1 MKFRHILTSLL
12 IVSTFFMTY
21 NIQAKEYTGHNGAA
35 CTSNC
40 SNFTAYMQYFPKDPN
55 AEVTVYVS
63 TGGTTTMKA
72 GDYINQPGI
81 FTQAERDAWAAGKTL
96 LIQANQA
103 NGAFFDRDD
112 TGGRRNRQIEGMSPE
127 NSAKVM
133 NLVADTKEGFDRDGR
148 TIVIEDDAWP
158 DDVPKPTGTND
169 QPAPEPELP
178 PGHIRCD
185 IDSGPSSVPATPIP
199 AEINVSGTYAV
210 QLTLVPV
217 KPLGFEKLTPEQQA
231 AWEATHHSQTVGPY
245 LTPYGEFL
253 ESHQGEI
260 DALQGQPDSAWQ
272 SMQAQIEAA
281 IATPYN
287 LETLV
292 LDDANLQGIQ
302 TGGAYTITE
311 HTKEV
316 ALNVQ
321 KETEQYDIY
330 GCIPELYETEEYE
343 RDPETGGYV
352 KDKETGYF
360 KTRTVQRTRT
370 RYGYKGRESGETY
383 VTSIKRWDNGGWTP
397 KNSYQIIT
405 VRCNASELAKIVA
418 STGSS
423 IYSGSTTASSSAK
436 SPTVGGSIASF
447 FNDLTI
453 EFFYEG
459 KDCENNI
466 PCVVGET
473 ITDKPTNENGGGN
486 GNGKETYFGTE
497 SKGIR
502 SDHFTFFR
510 DNVSNLVINDVW
522 TPNISKIYRDVVVKE
537 ATPNGTYLT
546 LSKDGTPKGDL
557 FNIEDVNNNV
567 ILSGDKF
574 PTINYYVARQKEN
587 QFNWK
592 ASWATD
598 QEHPHKANIKY
609 GYRLHVITTVPTLN
623 ASGIVGTSTYSDKF
637 IDLFC
642 HTTFNSNAPK
652 KPIVYNKPD
661 EYNYKPFTEFDDT
674 KGRYVTI
681 DFVKTSAE

>member
-1 MKFRHILTSLL
+1 MNKKYILL
-12 IVSTFFMTY
+12 IKCLCVIIAICFVNSNVY
-21 NIQAKEYTGHNGAA
+21 AYDYTAVNGTG
-35 CTSNC
+35 CTANC
-40 SNFTAYMQYFPKDPN
+40 SNFDPYFKQLTGDPN
-55 AEVTVYVS
+55 NVISVHVS
-63 TGGTTTMKA
+63 SGGVVNMTE
-72 GDYINQPGI
+72 GEYIHQPGI
-81 FTQAERDAWAAGKTL
+81 FTEEEISNYDNYGAEGVWLHADPDG
-96 LIQANQA
+96 N
-103 NGAFFDRDD
+103 FYDRDNVTD
-112 TGGRRNRQIEGMSPE
+112 RRTMRIENAPE
-127 NSAKVM
+127 GTNELLEATV
-133 NLVADTKEGFDRDGR
+133 EGFRQRGR
-148 TIVIEDDAWP
+148 MIFRHNSGIGGGNKKP
-158 DDVPKPTGTND
+158 PK
-169 QPAPEPELP
+169 EELP
-178 PGHIRCD
+178 PGWIGCD
-185 IDSGPSSVPATPIP
+185 VGKGPKSVPATPIP
-199 AEINVSGTYAV
+199 SHIDVSGTYAV
-210 QLTLVPV
+210 MLELTPV
-217 KPLGFEKLTPEQQA
+217 KPIGFEKLTPEQQA
-231 AWEATHHSQTVGPY
+231 AWEATHHKQTIGPY

-253 ESHQGEI
+253 SKHMGEI
-260 DALQGQPDSAWQ
+260 EGLKGQPDSAWR
-272 SMQAQIEAA
+272 SMQGQLEAA
-281 IATPYN
+281 KAQPYN

-292 LDDANLQGIQ
+292 LDDVNLQGIQ

-311 HTKEV
+311 FTKEASV
-316 ALNVQ
+316 HVDE
-321 KETEQYDIY
+321 ETEQFDV
-330 GCIPELYETEEYE
+330 YECQTETYIGQSWEKNE
-343 RDPETGGYV
+343 ETGKWEWV
-352 KDKETGYF
+352 DKEM
-360 KTRTVQRTRT
+360 TRT
-370 RYGYKGRESGETY
+370 RYGYRGRETGKTY
-383 VTSIKRWDNGGWTP
+383 VTKSFVDIQTGGWTP

-423 IYSGSTTASSSAK
+423 IYSGSTTASSSAQ
-436 SPTVGGSIASF
+436 SPTVGGGVASF
-447 FNDLTI
+447 FNDLTV

-642 HTTFNSNAPK
+642 HTTFNSNVPT